1 MVNSRRG
8 VEINKKSGIHV
19 FFPDLAMD
27 RRKLIELRAES
38 LDIADFFLGC
48 DNDKEDIFD
57 KGVYQACGLLLH
69 GSSKPG
75 RTSYFISRRY
85 IIRTS
90 NDNGNTRFELAQ
102 TDELSVP
109 SNGEILKTTMLRID
123 ENDPRIAP
131 NLVPI
136 SIPIQPQKITCK
148 PNHNVK

>member
-1 MVNSRRG
+1 MVNRRRG

-48 DNDKEDIFD
+48 ENDKEDIFD

-75 RTSYFISRRY
+75 RTSYYISRCY
-85 IIRTS
+85 VIRTS
-90 NDNGNTRFELAQ
+90 DDNNTRFELAQ

-109 SNGEILKTTMLRID
+109 SNGEIL
-123 ENDPRIAP
+123 
-131 NLVPI
+131 
-136 SIPIQPQKITCK
+136 
-148 PNHNVK
+148 

>member
-1 MVNSRRG
+1 MECRDHPLVNRRRG

-48 DNDKEDIFD
+48 ENDKEDIFD

-75 RTSYFISRRY
+75 RTSYYISRCY
-85 IIRTS
+85 VIRTS
-90 NDNGNTRFELAQ
+90 DDNNTRFELAQ

-109 SNGEILKTTMLRID
+109 SNGEIL
-123 ENDPRIAP
+123 
-131 NLVPI
+131 
-136 SIPIQPQKITCK
+136 
-148 PNHNVK
+148 